1 MNMIYDAEAMYEKVC
16 HIIKDG
22 RSTIYRTDFINNR
35 NPQGTQAVVRYSRDK
50 SEALVVYHTFNNAK
64 TLEIDLDGKYDVVD
78 TLYDS
83 NSVVSAD
90 KLIINDDDRTGNVML
105 LKRI

>member
-22 RSTIYRTDFINNR
+22 RSRIYRTDFINNR
-35 NPQGTQAVVRYSRDK
+35 NPQGTQAVVRYSKDK

-64 TLEIDLDGKYDVVD
+64 TLEIELDGVYDVVD
-78 TLYDS
+78 TLYNGES
-83 NSVVSAD
+83 AVSGT
-90 KLIINDDDRTGNVML
+90 KLIINDNDRTGNVML
-105 LKRI
+105 LKRR